1 MTKKKISYS
10 FRKNCILSQKDK
22 LKKFLS
28 LKNFPVFIG
37 CTDQNRNKDLFF
49 DMDWSIGK
57 SSGLIQLKNLINQK
71 IIYSD
76 YHSEAVGGVWA
87 KHHKEFS
94 KFIIKY
100 CDQKVIEMGGGAN
113 NLANLCTMNKKIKNW
128 YNFELAK
135 VKKDQIKNNKK
146 VKYINKSINQR
157 SIKKYISYKTSFVH
171 SHVLEHLYSPME
183 TLKNILKY
191 KEIDKMIFSIPNLK
205 MYLQNKYSNVINFE
219 HTYLIT
225 EEVLKKMLD
234 MVNFKIK
241 KKKYF
246 REHSIFI
253 FAEKSKNRKEYKMP
267 NLKKY
272 QIMYKNMISFYKQK
286 TLMMNKI
293 FLDENKNNN
302 FLFGAHVFSQF
313 LINMGLKE
321 NKFKCVLDN
330 SHNKENKRL
339 YGSIL
344 KVQNPEIIR
353 NVPNPTVLANV
364 GQYQA
369 EIEKQLKMINRKV
382 KIIKF

>member
-1 MTKKKISYS
+1 MIKKKISYS
-10 FRKNCILSQKDK
+10 TRKHCILSKKDK

-37 CTDQNRNKDLFF
+37 CTDQKRIDDLFF

-57 SSGLIQLKNLINQK
+57 SSGLIQLKNLIDAK

-76 YHSEAVGGVWA
+76 YHSEAIGCVWS
-87 KHHKEFS
+87 KHHEEFS

-100 CDQKVIEMGGGAN
+100 CDERIIEMGGGAN
-113 NLANLCTMNKKIKNW
+113 NLANLCISNKKIKMW

-135 VKKDQIKNNKK
+135 VKKSQIKNNKK
-146 VKYINKSINQR
+146 VKYINKSINQ
-157 SIKKYISYKTSFVH
+157 SIVKKYIVKKTSFVH
-171 SHVLEHLYSPME
+171 SHVLEHLYSPIK
-183 TLKNILKY
+183 TLRNILKI
-191 KEIDKMIFSIPNLK
+191 KQIDKMIFSIPNLK
-205 MYLQNKYSNVINFE
+205 MYLQNRYTNLINFE

-225 EEVLKKMLD
+225 EEVLKKMLEI
-234 MVNFKIK
+234 VNFKIK

-253 FAEKSKNRKEYKMP
+253 YAEKSKNIKKCTIL

-272 QIMYKNMISFYKQK
+272 QKRYKDMINFYKKK
-286 TLMMNKI
+286 TLVMNKI
-293 FLDENKNNN
+293 FLKKNKNNN

-321 NKFKCVLDN
+321 DKFNCILDN
-330 SHNKENKRL
+330 SPGKQNKRL
-339 YGSIL
+339 YGTGL
-344 KVQNPEIIR
+344 NVQNPKIIR
-353 NVPNPTVLANV
+353 NVIKPIVLANV
-364 GQYQA
+364 GQYQV
-369 EIEKQLKMINRKV
+369 EIEKQLKNINKNV